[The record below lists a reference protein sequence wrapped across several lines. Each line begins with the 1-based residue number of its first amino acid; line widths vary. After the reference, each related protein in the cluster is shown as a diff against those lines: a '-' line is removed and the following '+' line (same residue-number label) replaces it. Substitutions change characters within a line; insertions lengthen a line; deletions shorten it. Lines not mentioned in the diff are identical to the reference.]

1 MKINKCERSQVF
13 KNRHR
18 KKGRTTTF
26 SEVSTFSLNLVK
38 LKAKNNMI
46 LQYLKVKTENGILLI
61 KIHSSI
67 LVICG
72 RKNRVNTFKSQKPK
86 KITKRIFVLSYFAPF
101 VLWNFFMPLKFS
113 LPTWMYPWIWIKVKL
128 SPSKK
133 IVLFFWLKAL

>member
-86 KITKRIFVLSYFAPF
+86 KITKRIFVLSYFTLF
-101 VLWNFFMPLKFS
+101 VL
-113 LPTWMYPWIWIKVKL
+113 
-128 SPSKK
+128 
-133 IVLFFWLKAL
+133 

>member
-38 LKAKNNMI
+38 LQAKNNMI
-46 LQYLKVKTENGILLI
+46 LQYLQVKTENGILLI

-86 KITKRIFVLSYFAPF
+86 KIITLKQFSFYLTLPFLFSEIFSCLLNSLYLLECTPEFELRLSSRLPKKLCYFF
-101 VLWNFFMPLKFS
+101 D
-113 LPTWMYPWIWIKVKL
+113 
-128 SPSKK
+128 
-133 IVLFFWLKAL
+133 